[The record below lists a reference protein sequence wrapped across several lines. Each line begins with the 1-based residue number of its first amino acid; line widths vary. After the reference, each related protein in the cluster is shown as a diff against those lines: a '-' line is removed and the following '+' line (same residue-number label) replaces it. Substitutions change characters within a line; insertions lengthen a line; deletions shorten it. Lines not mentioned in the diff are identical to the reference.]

1 MSIYSPISLTAATYV
16 LTKTTHAEAILV
28 ANRANGITC
37 TLPAAKGTGAEFMF
51 VVGTT
56 ITSNGLIIQVAN
68 GTDIMQGSAI
78 VAQDS
83 GDTVV
88 HFETTSTSDT
98 ITMNGTT
105 TGGLKGDRISLRDVA
120 AGLWSVTVISAGTGT
135 EATPF
140 SAAVS

>member
-1 MSIYSPISLTAATYV
+1 MSEFSPISLTAATYT
-16 LTKTTHAEAILV
+16 LTRSTHAECDLV
-28 ANRANGITC
+28 ANRAAGIAC
-37 TLPAAKGTGAEFMF
+37 TLPAAKGTGAEFRF
-51 VVGTT
+51 VVGTAL
-56 ITSNGLIIQVAN
+56 SGANLVVAAL

-88 HFETTSTSDT
+88 HFETAADSDT

-105 TGGLKGDRISLRDVA
+105 KGGLKGDRIVLRDVA
-120 AGLWSVTVISAGTGT
+120 SGLWSVSIIAAATDV

-140 SAAVS
+140 SGT